1 MIYVIQDEDGNVKS
15 VVSKDTEEGQ
25 FDMNP
30 YCIKKCI
37 DAGRQ
42 PTGVVHWDMVQ
53 LALSRNMFK
62 QPDFQ
67 AVQLMKPPTFPKDFC
82 LHGEQ

>member
-1 MIYVIQDEDGNVKS
+1 MIYVVQDEDGNVKS
-15 VVSKDTEEGQ
+15 VVSKDTEEAQ

-37 DAGRQ
+37 DYGRKE
-42 PTGVVHWDMVQ
+42 GVVDWNIVGYA
-53 LALSRNMFK
+53 LARNMFR